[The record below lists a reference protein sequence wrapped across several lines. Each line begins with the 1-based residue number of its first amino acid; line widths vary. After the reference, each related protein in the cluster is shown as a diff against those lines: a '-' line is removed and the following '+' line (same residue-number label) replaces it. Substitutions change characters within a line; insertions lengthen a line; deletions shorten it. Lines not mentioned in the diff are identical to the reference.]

1 MRQRELSEGGAR
13 TARSWRSS
21 IEVGQTE
28 PCRQCAPRSS
38 RTPFGSSQAVA
49 NEAPRVLEDLGEIH
63 GADTDAR
70 RLEQLLAVARG
81 VQGVRAGAN
90 GSDERRP
97 EAVHDA
103 AHSEEAAEIGSE
115 RLRIGMDRVAV
126 RQRERNPILPATGFV
141 IAGCH
146 PASARNPFRI
156 VFNFQRACRGSHR
169 GEARDTATHI
179 DALSAV
185 ECGQISARDAIFR
198 GVWGARCGERSSPAL
213 RHRPQTPCMLLLSE
227 RTFMKLL
234 RLVLTAAFTLALAA
248 PAAAQRYTAKQDGDV
263 IELADTSAQMNVSVV
278 WSMSNAWRIQVKGK
292 DLVRA
297 SATLAD
303 FQARPGF
310 NGMPLLAPFANRLD
324 ETAFY
329 ANGKKYNFD
338 LELGNVRGPIP
349 STGFVNGSKAWQLVE
364 FKADGKSAWVTCKLD
379 FYKNPQYMQ
388 QFPFA
393 HTITMTYRVADG
405 ALEVRTRLDNLSNEP
420 MPVVI
425 GYHPVYELPDG
436 TRNDWTV
443 SADAKTHWIEIPQ
456 RLPTGETQPI
466 ENFFGS
472 DRTAI
477 QLGKYA
483 LIDDVF
489 TDLVRDANGR
499 ATMKLLYNGKEL
511 HVSLGPK
518 YKTVLMWSTP
528 LGGGGGGGRGGG
540 AGRAGGQGQ
549 GAPAAGGGRAANPAP
564 TSSGPFPVDPAQG
577 VKVAPPAVP
586 PAEGAP
592 APTTRGFIAF
602 EPMVAITNALN
613 LAHKGV
619 YKDLQ
624 SIPPAGSW
632 EESFWITTKGY

>member
-1 MRQRELSEGGAR
+1 
-13 TARSWRSS
+13 
-21 IEVGQTE
+21 
-28 PCRQCAPRSS
+28 
-38 RTPFGSSQAVA
+38 
-49 NEAPRVLEDLGEIH
+49 
-63 GADTDAR
+63 
-70 RLEQLLAVARG
+70 
-81 VQGVRAGAN
+81 
-90 GSDERRP
+90 
-97 EAVHDA
+97 
-103 AHSEEAAEIGSE
+103 
-115 RLRIGMDRVAV
+115 
-126 RQRERNPILPATGFV
+126 
-141 IAGCH
+141 
-146 PASARNPFRI
+146 
-156 VFNFQRACRGSHR
+156 
-169 GEARDTATHI
+169 
-179 DALSAV
+179 
-185 ECGQISARDAIFR
+185 
-198 GVWGARCGERSSPAL
+198 
-213 RHRPQTPCMLLLSE
+213 
-227 RTFMKLL
+227 MKLL
-234 RLVLTAAFTLALAA
+234 RLVLAGMFALAVA
-248 PAAAQRYTAKQDGDV
+248 VPASAQRYTAKQNGEL
-263 IELADTSAQMNVSVV
+263 IELADTTAQMNVSVV

-292 DLVRA
+292 DLVRT
-297 SATLAD
+297 SATLAE

-349 STGFVNGSKAWQLVE
+349 STGYVNGSKAWQLVE
-364 FKADGKSAWVTCKLD
+364 FKADGKGAWVTCRLD
-379 FYKNPQYMQ
+379 FYKNPDYMK

-393 HTITMTYRVADG
+393 HTITMTYRVAEG
-405 ALEVRTRLDNLSNEP
+405 TVEVRTRLDNLSTEP

-425 GYHPVYELPDG
+425 GYHPIYELPDG

-466 ENFFGS
+466 EKFFGS
-472 DRTAI
+472 ERTAI

-499 ATMKLLYNGKEL
+499 ATMKLMYNGKEV
-511 HVSLGPK
+511 HVLLGPK

-528 LGGGGGGGRGGG
+528 LGGGGGRGGGGRGQG
-540 AGRAGGQGQ
+540 AG
-549 GAPAAGGGRAANPAP
+549 AGGGRAAGAAPPPAP
-564 TSSGPFPVDPAQG
+564 APSGPFPVEPAQG

-619 YKDLQ
+619 YKELQ
-624 SIPPAGSW
+624 SIAPAGSW